1 MNELT
6 HCVISLRM
14 NVSVFDYDNPR
25 LFLSDLYESKK
36 EVAPKLSIRKWST
49 QIGFRSHSLL
59 SMILT
64 GNRQMNI
71 RHALTISQ
79 HLNMTANE
87 QIYFQSLVQLQ
98 HTQSPEDKDKI
109 LNMLHKLEGTK
120 QSQLRKLEVTQSKI
134 LSNPLHY
141 IILALIQ
148 TKNFSP
154 DPSWIK
160 NKIRLKYTSMEIR
173 NAIERLVEGKLINQ
187 DARGEITLNHDVTT
201 AANDVPNEAVRTLH
215 EKTMLENI
223 KCLNDVSLEQREFQN
238 YFISIKKAD
247 LPDIKNKI
255 RAFNESII
263 NEYGNKISD
272 SVYNLSMQLCPYTQ
286 GER

>member
-1 MNELT
+1 
-6 HCVISLRM
+6 M